1 MTTDIKQQQCMHF
14 DAILQNLLKEWDPI
28 GVREIEGAQDEYNR
42 YAGLIYK
49 LLIDRKPE
57 LEIFNVLWCLETEHM
72 GLTGNRQAT
81 EHFAERLTKLSDE
94 IFDTKM

>member
-1 MTTDIKQQQCMHF
+1 LTIDIQQQQCMHF
-14 DAILQNLLKEWDPI
+14 DAIRQILLKEWDPI

-57 LEIFNVLWCLETEHM
+57 
-72 GLTGNRQAT
+72 
-81 EHFAERLTKLSDE
+81 
-94 IFDTKM
+94 

>member
-1 MTTDIKQQQCMHF
+1 MTIDIQQQQRMHF
-14 DAILQNLLKEWDPI
+14 DAIRPILLKEWDPI
-28 GVREIEGAQDEYNR
+28 GVSEIKGAQDEYNR

-57 LEIFNVLWCLETEHM
+57 LEVFNVLWCLETEHM

-81 EHFAERLTKLSDE
+81 EHFAERLRKLSDE
-94 IFDTKM
+94 IFDTTM